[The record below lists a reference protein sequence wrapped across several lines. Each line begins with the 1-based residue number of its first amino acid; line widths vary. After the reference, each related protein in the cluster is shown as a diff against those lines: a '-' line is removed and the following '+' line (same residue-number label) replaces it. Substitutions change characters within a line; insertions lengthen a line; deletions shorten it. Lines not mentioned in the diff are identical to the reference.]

1 MHRDAS
7 IKTEQHVCWD
17 RCQLSEA
24 KEGSS
29 RRDFLKIAGGF
40 AAGAVVAGAAVA
52 ATQPVVGPAVTQ
64 TLTETLTETAA
75 PSVGDLDAFRSALER
90 DGFTVG
96 QGAAAVFPLIEAY
109 EAGLIKACWGNDPTK
124 PYLVCLVPPSP
135 GEQVPSYKFKV
146 GEFLGLK
153 GVTILFRMRPDEALI
168 FVGRTPP
175 ECKYY
180 GFAGYL
186 MERFY
191 GNESRVI
198 FADIADALNHLTI
211 NTEGTPNGAEGN
223 PFDKNTVIVSTADRG
238 INERVR
244 AAAISAGY
252 SSSITNTYVIPSP
265 MLKMGLEDDSDTFNF
280 FLRPSVFRDQQA
292 GNAYVKNP
300 PTTILRITP
309 KEPVSLNPFSV
320 VELRVRGTGRTE
332 HDLTPALNDL
342 RKAILARHNDLEAT
356 DLEVSDALPE
366 GYEAIQRGIN
376 VAGPTRDAIYLW
388 TGGQL
393 QFYPPTPS
401 LITGKAEKPPK
412 TFTLAD
418 DPNEFVIV
426 YGVNHEVSGKAAF
439 SSFTVY
445 GADIWNGVGGVTSD
459 QYPTAEE
466 YLPGNSN
473 AKRLYTYKI
482 GRRCDGE
489 NCYRVPGPGLKAHG
503 IELDQPIF
511 IIFRVYCEPATKVGP
526 AKSEILWD
534 RAIKFSPK
542 S

>member
-1 MHRDAS
+1 
-7 IKTEQHVCWD
+7 
-17 RCQLSEA
+17 LSEA

-52 ATQPVVGPAVTQ
+52 ATQPIVGPAVTQ
-64 TLTETLTETAA
+64 TVTESLTETAP

-90 DGFTVG
+90 DGFVVG
-96 QGAAAVFPLIEAY
+96 QGAAAMFPLIEAY
-109 EAGLIKACWGNDPTK
+109 EAGLIKSCWGNDPTK
-124 PYLVCLVPPSP
+124 PYLVCLVPPAP

-153 GVTILFRMRPDEALI
+153 GVTILFRMRPDEALV

-180 GFAGYL
+180 SYCGYL
-186 MERFY
+186 MEKFY
-191 GNESRVI
+191 GNERRVV
-198 FADIADALNHLTI
+198 FADMTDALNHLTI
-211 NTEGTPNGAEGN
+211 NTEGTPNGLEGN

-238 INERVR
+238 IDERVR

-265 MLKMGLEDDSDTFNF
+265 ILKMGLDDDSDTFNF
-280 FLRPSVFRDQQA
+280 FIRPSIFKDQQA
-292 GNAYVKNP
+292 GDAYIKNP
-300 PTTILRITP
+300 PPVILRLTP
-309 KEPVSLNPFSV
+309 KDPVNLDPYEV
-320 VELRVRGTGRTE
+320 PELRVRGTGKTE
-332 HDLTPALNDL
+332 HDLTPVLNDL
-342 RKAILARHNDLEAT
+342 RKAILAKYGDLEAT
-356 DLEVSDALPE
+356 DLEISDALPE
-366 GYEAIQRGIN
+366 GYEATQRGIN
-376 VAGPTRDAIYLW
+376 VAGPTRDSVYLW

-401 LITGKAEKPPK
+401 LFTGEAEKPPK
-412 TFTLAD
+412 VFTLAD

-426 YGVNHEVSGKAAF
+426 YGVNHEASRKATF

-466 YLPGNSN
+466 YLPGNPN
-473 AKRLYTYKI
+473 AKYFYTYKI

-511 IIFRVYCEPATKVGP
+511 IIFRLYLEKAAKVGP
-526 AKSEILWD
+526 AKSEILFD
-534 RAIKFSPK
+534 RAIKFSPRK
-542 S
+542 

>member
-1 MHRDAS
+1 V
-7 IKTEQHVCWD
+7 K
-17 RCQLSEA
+17 
-24 KEGSS
+24 KGSS

-64 TLTETLTETAA
+64 TETETLTETVA

-180 GFAGYL
+180 GYSGYL

-198 FADIADALNHLTI
+198 FADITDALNHLTI
-211 NTEGTPNGAEGN
+211 NTEGTPDGAEGS

-238 INERVR
+238 IDERVR

-265 MLKMGLEDDSDTFNF
+265 MLKMGLEDYSDTFNF
-280 FLRPSVFRDQQA
+280 FIRPSIFKDQQA
-292 GNAYVKNP
+292 GDAYVKNP
-300 PTTILRITP
+300 PAVILRITP
-309 KEPVSLNPFSV
+309 KEPVNLNPFSV
-320 VELRVRGTGRTE
+320 AELRVRGTGKTE

-342 RKAILARHNDLEAT
+342 RKAILAKYGDLEAT
-356 DLEVSDALPE
+356 ELEICEAVPE
-366 GYEAIQRGIN
+366 GIEGIQRGIN
-376 VAGPTRDAIYLW
+376 VAGPTRDAIYLS

-412 TFTLAD
+412 TFTLSD

-426 YGVNHEVSGKAAF
+426 YGVNHEISGKATF

-459 QYPTAEE
+459 QYPMAEK
-466 YLPGNSN
+466 YLPGNPN
-473 AKRLYTYKI
+473 AKGLYAYKI
-482 GRRCDGE
+482 ARRCDGE
-489 NCYRVPGPGLKAHG
+489 DCYRVPGPGLKAHG

-511 IIFRVYCEPATKVGP
+511 IIFRVYCEPATKAGP
-526 AKSEILWD
+526 VKSEILWD

-542 S
+542 Q

>member
-1 MHRDAS
+1 
-7 IKTEQHVCWD
+7 
-17 RCQLSEA
+17 
-24 KEGSS
+24 
-29 RRDFLKIAGGF
+29 LKIAGGF
-40 AAGAVVAGAAVA
+40 AAGAVAAGAAVA
-52 ATQPVVGPAVTQ
+52 ATQPIVGPAVTQ
-64 TLTETLTETAA
+64 TVTETLTETMQ
-75 PSVGDLDAFRSALER
+75 PSVGDLGAFRSALER
-90 DGFTVG
+90 DGFVVQ
-96 QGAAAVFPLIEAY
+96 QGAAATFPLVEAY

-135 GEQVPSYKFKV
+135 GEEVPSYKFKV

-153 GVTILFRMRPDEALI
+153 GVTILFRMRADEAVV

-180 GFAGYL
+180 SYSGYL
-186 MERFY
+186 MEKFY
-191 GNESRVI
+191 GNERRVV
-198 FADIADALNHLTI
+198 FADIADALNDLTI
-211 NTEGTPNGAEGN
+211 STEGTPNGSEGN
-223 PFDKNTVIVSTADRG
+223 PFDKNTVIVSTADKG
-238 INERVR
+238 IDERVR

-265 MLKMGLEDDSDTFNF
+265 ILKMGLDDDSDTFNF
-280 FLRPSVFRDQQA
+280 FIRPSIFKDQQA
-292 GNAYVKNP
+292 GDAYIKNP
-300 PTTILRITP
+300 PAVILRLTP
-309 KEPVSLNPFSV
+309 KDPVNLDPYEV
-320 VELRVRGTGRTE
+320 PELRVRGTGKTE
-332 HDLTPALNDL
+332 HDLTSALNDL
-342 RKAILARHNDLEAT
+342 RKAILAKYGDLEAT
-356 DLEVSDALPE
+356 DLEISDALPE

-376 VAGPTRDAIYLW
+376 VAGPTRDAVYLW

-401 LITGKAEKPPK
+401 LFTGEAEKPPK

-418 DPNEFVIV
+418 NPDEFVIV
-426 YGVNHEVSGKAAF
+426 YGVNHEASRKATF

-466 YLPGNSN
+466 YLPGDPN
-473 AKRLYTYKI
+473 AKYFYTYKI

-511 IIFRVYCEPATKVGP
+511 IIFRLYLEKASKVGP
-526 AKSEILWD
+526 AKSEILFD
-534 RAIKFSPK
+534 RAIKFSPRK
-542 S
+542 

>member
-1 MHRDAS
+1 M
-7 IKTEQHVCWD
+7 
-17 RCQLSEA
+17 
-24 KEGSS
+24 
-29 RRDFLKIAGGF
+29 KIAGSF
-40 AAGAVVAGAAVA
+40 AAGAVVGGAAIA
-52 ATQPVVGPAVTQ
+52 ATQTGLGPAVTQ
-64 TLTETLTETAA
+64 TVTESLTETVP
-75 PSVGDLDAFRSALER
+75 PSVGDLGAFRSALER
-90 DGFTVG
+90 DGFVVQ
-96 QGAAAVFPLIEAY
+96 QGAAATFPLIEAY

-135 GEQVPSYKFKV
+135 GEEVPSYKFKV

-153 GVTILFRMRPDEALI
+153 GVTILSRMRPDEALV

-180 GFAGYL
+180 SYSGYL
-186 MERFY
+186 MEKFY
-191 GNESRVI
+191 GTERRVV
-198 FADIADALNHLTI
+198 FADIADALNHLAI
-211 NTEGTPNGAEGN
+211 NTEGTPDGSEGN
-223 PFDKNTVIVSTADRG
+223 PFDKNTVIVSTADKG
-238 INERVR
+238 IDERVR

-265 MLKMGLEDDSDTFNF
+265 ILKMGLDDDSDTFNF
-280 FLRPSVFRDQQA
+280 FIRPSIFKDQQA
-292 GNAYVKNP
+292 GDAYVKNP
-300 PTTILRITP
+300 PVVILRLTP
-309 KEPVSLNPFSV
+309 KDPVNLDPLEV
-320 VELRVRGTGRTE
+320 PELRVRGTGRTE
-332 HDLTPALNDL
+332 HDLTPVLNDL
-342 RKAILARHNDLEAT
+342 RKAILAKYGDLEAV
-356 DLEVSDALPE
+356 DLEISDALPE

-376 VAGPTRDAIYLW
+376 VAGPTRDSVYLW

-401 LITGKAEKPPK
+401 LLTGKAEKPPK

-426 YGVNHEVSGKAAF
+426 YGVNHEASRKATF

-466 YLPGNSN
+466 YLPGNPN
-473 AKRLYTYKI
+473 AKYLYAYRI

-511 IIFRVYCEPATKVGP
+511 IIFRLYLEKATKVGP
-526 AKSEILWD
+526 AKSEILFD
-534 RAIKFSPK
+534 RAIKFSPRK
-542 S
+542 

>member
-1 MHRDAS
+1 
-7 IKTEQHVCWD
+7 
-17 RCQLSEA
+17 LSEA
-24 KEGSS
+24 KESSS

-64 TLTETLTETAA
+64 TVTETLTKTAA

-135 GEQVPSYKFKV
+135 GEQVPGYKFKV

-153 GVTILFRMRPDEALI
+153 GVTILFRMRPDEALV

-180 GFAGYL
+180 GYSGYL

-198 FADIADALNHLTI
+198 FADITDALNHLTI

-223 PFDKNTVIVSTADRG
+223 PFDKNTVIVSTADKG

-265 MLKMGLEDDSDTFNF
+265 MLKMGLDDDSDTFNF
-280 FLRPSVFRDQQA
+280 FIRPSIFKDQQA
-292 GNAYVKNP
+292 GDAYVKNP
-300 PTTILRITP
+300 PVVILRITP
-309 KEPVSLNPFSV
+309 KEPANLNPFNV
-320 VELRVRGTGRTE
+320 AELRLRGTGRTE

>member
-1 MHRDAS
+1 M
-7 IKTEQHVCWD
+7 
-17 RCQLSEA
+17 SEV

-40 AAGAVVAGAAVA
+40 AAGAVVGGAVVA
-52 ATQPVVGPAVTQ
+52 ATQPFAGPAVTQ
-64 TLTETLTETAA
+64 TASATETMP
-75 PSVGDLDAFRSALER
+75 PSVGDVGAFRSALER
-90 DGFTVG
+90 DGFVVG

-153 GVTILFRMRPDEALI
+153 GVTILFRMRPDEALV

-180 GFAGYL
+180 SYSGYL

-198 FADIADALNHLTI
+198 FADITDALNHLTI
-211 NTEGTPNGAEGN
+211 NTEGTPNGSEGN

-238 INERVR
+238 IDERVR

-252 SSSITNTYVIPSP
+252 SYSIMNTYVVPSP

-280 FLRPSVFRDQQA
+280 FIRPSIFKDQQA
-292 GNAYVKNP
+292 GDAYIKNP
-300 PTTILRITP
+300 PAVILRLTP
-309 KEPVSLNPFSV
+309 KQPASLDPFSV
-320 VELRVRGTGRTE
+320 AELRVRGTGKTE

-342 RKAILARHNDLEAT
+342 RKAILAKYGDLEAT
-356 DLEVSDALPE
+356 ELEISEAVPE
-366 GYEAIQRGIN
+366 GIEGIQRGIN
-376 VAGPTRDAIYLW
+376 VAGPTRDAIYLS

-401 LITGKAEKPPK
+401 LLTGVAEKPPK

-426 YGVNHEVSGKAAF
+426 YGVNHEVSGKATF

-466 YLPGNSN
+466 YLPGNPN
-473 AKRLYTYKI
+473 AKHFYAYKI
-482 GRRCDGE
+482 ARRCDDD

-511 IIFRVYCEPATKVGP
+511 IIFRVYCEPATRTGP
-526 AKSEILWD
+526 AKSEILFD
-534 RAIKFSPK
+534 RAIKFSPRK
-542 S
+542 